1 MLDDFQTLAE
11 LAPGDADRALAYRIA
26 ASRLSGS
33 VRVSGAKNS
42 VLRLMAASLLT
53 SGRIVLHNYPSD
65 LRDAQIHL
73 GMLRALGKVCHEHDG
88 SLVISEFGQLSSRLE
103 WRGRSIRNTL
113 LILGAL
119 TARLG
124 AGAVP
129 LPGGCDIG
137 AAGARQYDL
146 HVLVL
151 EALGANVRSEA
162 GVLVAEAPHG
172 LTGADIHLPIRST
185 GATENAILC
194 GALASGV
201 TRVWNPHIRPEIV
214 DLVAFLRSLGAK
226 IQMFGQEHIEIA
238 GVEGLDGGEHRVMP
252 DNIEALTWLVGAMVT
267 GGEIE
272 IADFPHA
279 HLEVPLIF
287 LRESGARMFKGD
299 DALVVRGG
307 RCYPVELATGPYP
320 GINSDMQPLF
330 AVYGAAAR
338 GESRLVDL
346 RFPGRYGYAEELAR
360 LGVRHRV
367 EGNVLRIAGG
377 VALTGAEVRALDLRA
392 GISLC
397 LAGLIAEGETIVRD
411 AWQVERGY
419 SNFVPKLRALGGRIE
434 TMSSLTHAS
443 IG

>member
-1 MLDDFQTLAE
+1 MADD
-11 LAPGDADRALAYRIA
+11 LAPVAQNSGAAERDLSYRLER
-26 ASRLSGS
+26 SRLVGS

-53 SGRIVLHNYPSD
+53 PERIVLHNYPGD
-65 LRDAQIHL
+65 LRDAQVHL
-73 GMLRALGKVCHEHDG
+73 GMLEALGKTCVPSGDA
-88 SLVISEFGQLSSRLE
+88 LVISEDKPLQSRLD
-103 WRGRSIRNTL
+103 WPGRSIRNTL

-137 AAGARQYDL
+137 ASGERRYDL

-151 EALGANVRSEA
+151 ESLGARVWKEGRN
-162 GVLVAEAPHG
+162 LLAEAPGG
-172 LTGADIHLPIRST
+172 LKGADIHLPLRST

-194 GALASGV
+194 GTLARGV
-201 TRVWNPHIRPEIV
+201 TRIWNPHIRPEII
-214 DLVAFLRSLGAK
+214 DLITFLRMLGAK
-226 IQMFGQEHIEIA
+226 IEVFGQEHIEIT
-238 GVEGLDGGEHRVMP
+238 GVEGLGGGEHRIMP
-252 DNIEALTWLVGAMVT
+252 DNVEALTWLVGAMVT
-267 GGEIE
+267 RGEVE

-287 LRESGARMFKGD
+287 LRESGARMFRGD

-307 RCYPVELATGPYP
+307 RCYPVDLATGPYP

-338 GESRLVDL
+338 GESRLIDL
-346 RFPGRYGYAEELAR
+346 RFPGRYAYADELAR
-360 LGVRHRV
+360 LGLQHHTD
-367 EGNVLRIAGG
+367 GNVLRIAGG
-377 VALTGAEVRALDLRA
+377 APLNGAEVRALDLRA
-392 GISLC
+392 GIALC
-397 LAGLIAEGETIVRD
+397 LAGLMADGETVVRD

-419 SNFVPKLRALGGRIE
+419 SNFAPKLQGLGGRIDVR
-434 TMSSLTHAS
+434 
-443 IG
+443 

>member
-1 MLDDFQTLAE
+1 M
-11 LAPGDADRALAYRIA
+11 ADTVSSVRAAVEGASLYRLER
-26 ASRLSGS
+26 SRLSGS

-53 SGRIVLHNYPSD
+53 SGRIVLHNYPND

-73 GMLRALGKVCHEHDG
+73 GMLEALGKTCLQRGDA
-88 SLVISEFGQLSSRLE
+88 LVINEEQPLMTRLD
-103 WRGRSIRNTL
+103 WPGRSIRNTL

-137 AAGARQYDL
+137 PSGERRYDL

-151 EALGANVRSEA
+151 ESLGARVWSE
-162 GVLVAEAPHG
+162 GRMLLAEASAG
-172 LTGADIHLPIRST
+172 LEGADIKLPIRST

-194 GALASGV
+194 GALARGV
-201 TRVWNPHIRPEIV
+201 TRIWNPHIRPEII
-214 DLVAFLRSLGAK
+214 DLIAFLRTLGAQ
-226 IQMFGQEHIEIA
+226 IEVFGQEHIQVT
-238 GVEGLDGGEHRVMP
+238 GVDGLGGGEHRIMP
-252 DNIEALTWLVGAMVT
+252 DNVEALTWLVGAMVT
-267 GGEIE
+267 GGEVE
-272 IADFPHA
+272 IMDFPHA

-287 LRESGARMFKGD
+287 LRESGARMFRGE

-307 RCYPVELATGPYP
+307 RCYPVDVATGPYP

-338 GESRLVDL
+338 GESRLIDL
-346 RFPGRYGYAEELAR
+346 RFPGRYAYADELAR
-360 LGVRHRV
+360 LGVRRQT
-367 EGNVLRIAGG
+367 EGNLLRILGG
-377 VALTGAEVRALDLRA
+377 APLRGAEVRALDLRA
-392 GISLC
+392 GIALC
-397 LAGLIAEGETIVRD
+397 LAGLMADGVTVVRD

-419 SNFVPKLRALGGRIE
+419 SNFAPKLRRLGGRIDVE
-434 TMSSLTHAS
+434 
-443 IG
+443 

>member
-1 MLDDFQTLAE
+1 MADQLINTAAE
-11 LAPGDADRALAYRIA
+11 PRAAESAQAYQLQR
-26 ASRLSGS
+26 SRLVGS

-53 SGRIVLHNYPSD
+53 PGRIVLNNYPSD

-73 GMLRALGKVCHEHDG
+73 GMLEALGKTCALHGD
-88 SLVISEFGQLSSRLE
+88 SLVITEDTPLTPQLE

-137 AAGARQYDL
+137 PTGERRYDL

-151 EALGANVRSEA
+151 ESLGARVWSE
-162 GVLVAEAPHG
+162 GRVLLAEAPIG
-172 LTGADIHLPIRST
+172 LVGGDIHLPIRST

-194 GALASGV
+194 GALARGV
-201 TRVWNPHIRPEIV
+201 TRIWNPHIRPEII
-214 DLVAFLRSLGAK
+214 DLIAFLRMLGAR
-226 IQMFGQEHIEIA
+226 IEVFGQEHIEVT
-238 GVEGLDGGEHRVMP
+238 GVEGLSGGEHRIMP
-252 DNIEALTWLVGAMVT
+252 DNVEALTWLVGAMVT
-267 GGEIE
+267 GGEVE
-272 IADFPHA
+272 IQDFPHA

-287 LRESGARMFKGD
+287 LRESGARMFRGD

-307 RCYPVELATGPYP
+307 RCYPVDLATGPYP

-338 GESRLVDL
+338 GESRLIDL
-346 RFPGRYGYAEELAR
+346 RFPGRYAYAEELAR
-360 LGVRHRV
+360 LGVQHRAD
-367 EGNVLRIAGG
+367 GNLLRIIGG
-377 VALTGAEVRALDLRA
+377 APLTGAEVRALDLRA
-392 GISLC
+392 GIALC
-397 LAGLIAEGETIVRD
+397 LAGLMADGVTTVRD

-419 SNFVPKLRALGGRIE
+419 SNFAPKLRGLGGRIDV
-434 TMSSLTHAS
+434 
-443 IG
+443 G

>member
-1 MLDDFQTLAE
+1 MADD
-11 LAPGDADRALAYRIA
+11 LAPVPPKAGSAERSLSYSLQR
-26 ASRLSGS
+26 SRLVGS

-53 SGRIVLHNYPSD
+53 PSRVVLHNYPSD

-73 GMLRALGKVCHEHDG
+73 GMLGALGKTCVQQDDT
-88 SLVISEFGQLSSRLE
+88 LVVTEDQPLTSQLNWS
-103 WRGRSIRNTL
+103 GRSIRNTL

-124 AGAVP
+124 AGGVP

-137 AAGARQYDL
+137 PTGDRRYDL

-151 EALGANVRSEA
+151 ETLGARVWSE
-162 GVLVAEAPHG
+162 GRMLMAEAPRG
-172 LTGADIHLPIRST
+172 LMGGDIHLPIRST

-194 GALASGV
+194 GALARGV
-201 TRVWNPHIRPEIV
+201 TRVWNPHIRPEII
-214 DLVAFLRSLGAK
+214 DLIGFLRMLGAK
-226 IQMFGQEHIEIA
+226 IEVFGQEHIEIT
-238 GVEGLDGGEHRVMP
+238 GVEGLSGGEHRIMP
-252 DNIEALTWLVGAMVT
+252 DNVEALTWLVGAMVT

-272 IADFPHA
+272 IVDFPHS

-287 LRESGARMFKGD
+287 LRESGARMFRGE

-307 RCYPVELATGPYP
+307 RCYPVDLATGPYP

-338 GESRLVDL
+338 GESRLIDL
-346 RFPGRYGYAEELAR
+346 RFPGRYAYADELSR
-360 LGVRHRV
+360 LGVQHHT
-367 EGNVLRIAGG
+367 EGNVLRIIGGAPLAG
-377 VALTGAEVRALDLRA
+377 ADVRALDLRA
-392 GISLC
+392 GIALC
-397 LAGLIAEGETIVRD
+397 LAGLMSDGVTIVRD

-419 SNFVPKLRALGGRIE
+419 SNFAPKLRALGGRIDV
-434 TMSSLTHAS
+434 
-443 IG
+443 G

>member
-1 MLDDFQTLAE
+1 MADDLAA
-11 LAPGDADRALAYRIA
+11 APSKPGAADQALFYRLQR
-26 ASRLSGS
+26 SRLVGS

-53 SGRIVLHNYPSD
+53 PGRIVLHNYPSD

-73 GMLRALGKVCHEHDG
+73 GMLEALGKTCAQKADTLVVSEDRALRT
-88 SLVISEFGQLSSRLE
+88 SLD
-103 WRGRSIRNTL
+103 WPGRSIRNTL

-137 AAGARQYDL
+137 ASGERRYDL

-151 EALGANVRSEA
+151 EALGARVWNEGR
-162 GVLVAEAPHG
+162 VLLAEAPDG
-172 LTGADIHLPIRST
+172 LRGADIHLPIRST

-194 GALASGV
+194 GTLARGV
-201 TRVWNPHIRPEIV
+201 TRIWNPHIRPEII
-214 DLVAFLRSLGAK
+214 DLIAFLRMLGAK
-226 IQMFGQEHIEIA
+226 IEVFGQEHIEIT
-238 GVEGLDGGEHRVMP
+238 GVDGLNGGEHRIMP
-252 DNIEALTWLVGAMVT
+252 DNVEALTWLVGAMVT

-272 IADFPHA
+272 IVDFPHA

-287 LRESGARMFKGD
+287 LRESGARMFRGD

-307 RCYPVELATGPYP
+307 RCYPVDLATGPYP

-338 GESRLVDL
+338 GESRLIDL
-346 RFPGRYGYAEELAR
+346 RFPGRYGYADELAR
-360 LGVRHRV
+360 LGLQHHS
-367 EGNVLRIAGG
+367 EGNVLRIIGG
-377 VALTGAEVRALDLRA
+377 APLTGAEVRASARGHRA
-392 GISLC
+392 LPGWTDGEWRDHRARR
-397 LAGLIAEGETIVRD
+397 LAGGARLFELCAEAQGAR
-411 AWQVERGY
+411 
-419 SNFVPKLRALGGRIE
+419 RA
-434 TMSSLTHAS
+434 H
-443 IG
+443 

>member
-1 MLDDFQTLAE
+1 MADQLTT
-11 LAPGDADRALAYRIA
+11 APPAVATADRESYRLQR
-26 ASRLSGS
+26 SRLRGS

-53 SGRIVLHNYPSD
+53 PGRITLHNYPSD
-65 LRDAQIHL
+65 LRDAQVHL
-73 GMLRALGKVCHEHDG
+73 GMLEALGKTCVLEGDALVVGEHRK
-88 SLVISEFGQLSSRLE
+88 LSPQLE

-137 AAGARQYDL
+137 ASGDRRYDL

-151 EALGANVRSEA
+151 ESLGARVWNEGR
-162 GVLVAEAPHG
+162 VLLAEAPHG
-172 LTGADIHLPIRST
+172 LAGADIHLPIRST

-194 GALASGV
+194 GTLARGV
-201 TRVWNPHIRPEIV
+201 TRIWNPHIRPEII
-214 DLVAFLRSLGAK
+214 DLIQFLRGLGAR
-226 IQMFGQEHIEIA
+226 IEVFGQEHIEVT
-238 GVEGLDGGEHRVMP
+238 GVEGLGGGEHRIMP
-252 DNIEALTWLVGAMVT
+252 DNVEALTWLVGAMVT
-267 GGEIE
+267 GGEVE
-272 IADFPHA
+272 IVDFPHA

-287 LRESGARMFKGD
+287 LRESGARMFRGD

-307 RCYPVELATGPYP
+307 RCYPVDLATGPYP

-338 GESRLVDL
+338 GESRLIDL
-346 RFPGRYGYAEELAR
+346 RFPGRYAYAEELAK
-360 LGVRHRV
+360 LGVRHHAD
-367 EGNVLRIAGG
+367 GNLLRITGG
-377 VALTGAEVRALDLRA
+377 APLTGADVRALDLRA
-392 GISLC
+392 GIALC
-397 LAGLIAEGETIVRD
+397 LAGLMADGVTLVRD

-419 SNFVPKLRALGGRIE
+419 SSFAPKLKGLGGRIE
-434 TMSSLTHAS
+434 L
-443 IG
+443 G

>member
-1 MLDDFQTLAE
+1 MADDLAHLPKE
-11 LAPGDADRALAYRIA
+11 AGASDRALSYRIER
-26 ASRLSGS
+26 SRLAGS

-53 SGRIVLHNYPSD
+53 PGRIVLHNYPSD
-65 LRDAQIHL
+65 LRDAQVHL
-73 GMLRALGKVCHEHDG
+73 GMLEALGKTCVQQGDV
-88 SLVISEFGQLSSRLE
+88 LVIREDRPLTHALV
-103 WRGRSIRNTL
+103 WPGRSIRNTL

-137 AAGARQYDL
+137 PTGDRRYDL

-151 EALGANVRSEA
+151 ESLGARVWNEGR
-162 GVLVAEAPHG
+162 VLLAEAPAG

-194 GALASGV
+194 GALARGV
-201 TRVWNPHIRPEIV
+201 TRIWNPHIRPEIV
-214 DLVAFLRSLGAK
+214 DLIAFLRMLGAK
-226 IQMFGQEHIEIA
+226 IEVFGQEHIEIT
-238 GVEGLDGGEHRVMP
+238 GVEGLHGGEHRIMP
-252 DNIEALTWLVGAMVT
+252 DSVEALTWLVGAMVT
-267 GGEIE
+267 GGEVE
-272 IADFPHA
+272 IVDFPHA

-287 LRESGARMFKGD
+287 LRESGARMFRGE

-307 RCYPVELATGPYP
+307 RCYPVDLATGPYP

-338 GESRLVDL
+338 GESRLIDL
-346 RFPGRYGYAEELAR
+346 RFPGRYAYADELAR
-360 LGVRHRV
+360 LGVRRQTD
-367 EGNVLRIAGG
+367 GNLLRILGG
-377 VALTGAEVRALDLRA
+377 APLVGGDVRALDLRA
-392 GISLC
+392 GIALC
-397 LAGLIAEGETIVRD
+397 LAGLMADGVTTVRD

-419 SNFVPKLRALGGRIE
+419 SNFAPKLRGLGGRLDIE
-434 TMSSLTHAS
+434 
-443 IG
+443 

>member
-1 MLDDFQTLAE
+1 MADD
-11 LAPGDADRALAYRIA
+11 LAPVPQTKNAVERSLTYSLQR
-26 ASRLSGS
+26 SRLIGS

-53 SGRIVLHNYPSD
+53 PGRITLQNYPSD

-73 GMLRALGKVCHEHDG
+73 GMLEALGKTCVQEDDC
-88 SLVISEFGQLSSRLE
+88 LVIAEDKPLSIRLD
-103 WRGRSIRNTL
+103 WTGRSIRNTL

-137 AAGARQYDL
+137 PTGDRRYDL

-151 EALGANVRSEA
+151 ETLGARVWSE
-162 GVLVAEAPHG
+162 GRMLMAEAPAG
-172 LTGADIHLPIRST
+172 LSGGDIHLPIRST

-194 GALASGV
+194 GALARGV
-201 TRVWNPHIRPEIV
+201 TRVWNPHIRPEII
-214 DLVAFLRSLGAK
+214 DLIGFLRMLGAK
-226 IQMFGQEHIEIA
+226 IEVFGQEHIEII
-238 GVEGLDGGEHRVMP
+238 GVEGLNGGEHRIMP
-252 DNIEALTWLVGAMVT
+252 DNVEALTWLVGAMVT

-272 IADFPHA
+272 IVDFPHA

-287 LRESGARMFKGD
+287 LRESGARMFRGD

-307 RCYPVELATGPYP
+307 RCYPVDLATGPYP

-338 GESRLVDL
+338 GESRLIDL
-346 RFPGRYGYAEELAR
+346 RFPGRYAYADELAR
-360 LGVRHRV
+360 LGVKHHT
-367 EGNVLRIAGG
+367 EGNVLRIVGG
-377 VALTGAEVRALDLRA
+377 APLVGADVRALDLRA
-392 GISLC
+392 GIALC
-397 LAGLIAEGETIVRD
+397 LAGLMADGVTLVRD

-419 SNFVPKLRALGGRIE
+419 SNFAPKLRALGGRVDV
-434 TMSSLTHAS
+434 
-443 IG
+443 G

>member
-1 MLDDFQTLAE
+1 M
-11 LAPGDADRALAYRIA
+11 ADTVSSVRAAVEGASLYRLER
-26 ASRLSGS
+26 SRLSGS

-53 SGRIVLHNYPSD
+53 SGRIVLHNYPND

-73 GMLRALGKVCHEHDG
+73 GMLEALGKTCLQRGDA
-88 SLVISEFGQLSSRLE
+88 LVINEEQPLMTRLD
-103 WRGRSIRNTL
+103 WPGRSIRNTL

-137 AAGARQYDL
+137 PSGERRYDL

-151 EALGANVRSEA
+151 ESLGARVWSE
-162 GVLVAEAPHG
+162 GRMLLAEASAG
-172 LTGADIHLPIRST
+172 LEGADIKLPIRST

-194 GALASGV
+194 GALARGV
-201 TRVWNPHIRPEIV
+201 TRIWNPHIRPEII
-214 DLVAFLRSLGAK
+214 DLIAFLRTLGAQ
-226 IQMFGQEHIEIA
+226 IEVFGQEHIQVT
-238 GVEGLDGGEHRVMP
+238 GVDGLGGGEHRIMP
-252 DNIEALTWLVGAMVT
+252 DNVEALTWLVGAMVT
-267 GGEIE
+267 GGEVE
-272 IADFPHA
+272 IMDFPHA

-287 LRESGARMFKGD
+287 LRESGARMFRGE

-307 RCYPVELATGPYP
+307 RCYPVDVATGPYP

-338 GESRLVDL
+338 GESRLIDL
-346 RFPGRYGYAEELAR
+346 RFPGRYAYADELAR
-360 LGVRHRV
+360 LGVRRQT
-367 EGNVLRIAGG
+367 EGNLLRILGG
-377 VALTGAEVRALDLRA
+377 APLLGAEVRALDLRA
-392 GISLC
+392 GIALC
-397 LAGLIAEGETIVRD
+397 LAGLMADGVTVVRD

-419 SNFVPKLRALGGRIE
+419 SNFAPKLRRLGGRIDVE
-434 TMSSLTHAS
+434 
-443 IG
+443 

>member
-1 MLDDFQTLAE
+1 MADD
-11 LAPGDADRALAYRIA
+11 LAPVAPKSGATERDLSYRLER
-26 ASRLSGS
+26 SRLVGS

-53 SGRIVLHNYPSD
+53 PGRVVLHNYPND

-73 GMLRALGKVCHEHDG
+73 GMLEALGKTCAQNGDA
-88 SLVISEFGQLSSRLE
+88 LVISEEKPLQPQLD
-103 WRGRSIRNTL
+103 WPGRSIRNTL

-137 AAGARQYDL
+137 ASGERRYDL

-151 EALGANVRSEA
+151 ESLGARVWAEGRM
-162 GVLVAEAPHG
+162 LLAEAPNG
-172 LTGADIHLPIRST
+172 LTGADIHLPLRST

-194 GALASGV
+194 GTLARGV
-201 TRVWNPHIRPEIV
+201 TRIWNPHIRPEII
-214 DLVAFLRSLGAK
+214 DLIGFLRTLGAK
-226 IQMFGQEHIEIA
+226 IEVFGQEHIEIT
-238 GVEGLDGGEHRVMP
+238 GVEGLGSGEHRIMP
-252 DNIEALTWLVGAMVT
+252 DNVEALTWLVGAMVT
-267 GGEIE
+267 GGEVE
-272 IADFPHA
+272 IVDFPHA

-287 LRESGARMFKGD
+287 LRESGARMFRGD

-307 RCYPVELATGPYP
+307 RCYPVDLATGPYP

-346 RFPGRYGYAEELAR
+346 RFPGRYAYADELAR
-360 LGVRHRV
+360 LGLQHHT
-367 EGNVLRIAGG
+367 EGNVLRIVGG
-377 VALTGAEVRALDLRA
+377 APLTGAEVRALDLRA
-392 GISLC
+392 GIALC
-397 LAGLIAEGETIVRD
+397 LAGLMADGVTTVRD

-419 SNFVPKLRALGGRIE
+419 SNFAPKLKGLGGRID
-434 TMSSLTHAS
+434 A
-443 IG
+443 G

>member
-1 MLDDFQTLAE
+1 MADDLAAVPHK
-11 LAPGDADRALAYRIA
+11 LGAADQALCYRLQR
-26 ASRLSGS
+26 SRLTGS

-53 SGRIVLHNYPSD
+53 PGRIVLQNYPSD

-73 GMLRALGKVCHEHDG
+73 GMLQALGKTCRQDG
-88 SLVISEFGQLSSRLE
+88 DTLVISEDNSLHTQLD
-103 WRGRSIRNTL
+103 WPGRSIRNTL

-119 TARLG
+119 TARMG

-137 AAGARQYDL
+137 ASGERRYDL

-151 EALGANVRSEA
+151 EALGARVWTEGRT
-162 GVLVAEAPHG
+162 LLAEAPNG
-172 LTGADIHLPIRST
+172 LTGGDIHLPIRST

-194 GALASGV
+194 GTLARGV
-201 TRVWNPHIRPEIV
+201 TRIWNPHIRPEII
-214 DLVAFLRSLGAK
+214 DLIGFLRMLGAK
-226 IQMFGQEHIEIA
+226 IEVFGQEHIEIA
-238 GVEGLDGGEHRVMP
+238 GVEGLSGGEHRIMA
-252 DNIEALTWLVGAMVT
+252 DNVEALTWLVGAMVT
-267 GGEIE
+267 GGEVE
-272 IADFPHA
+272 IVDFPHA

-287 LRESGARMFKGD
+287 LRESGARMFRGD

-307 RCYPVELATGPYP
+307 RCYPVDLATGPYP

-338 GESRLVDL
+338 GESRLIDL

-360 LGVRHRV
+360 LGLQHHS
-367 EGNVLRIAGG
+367 EGNVLRIIGG
-377 VALTGAEVRALDLRA
+377 APLAGAEVRALDLRA
-392 GISLC
+392 GVALC
-397 LAGLIAEGETIVRD
+397 LAGLMADGVTTVRD

-419 SNFVPKLRALGGRIE
+419 SNFAPKLSALGGRIE
-434 TMSSLTHAS
+434 L
-443 IG
+443 G